1 MMNYLGSVF
10 AWGNPIM
17 KLEHREMIRVLSLGA
32 GVQSTCLLLLSCRGE
47 LPKLDY
53 AIFADTG
60 WEPKAVYKQLEWL
73 KVESAKHGIP
83 VITVTAG
90 NIRDDMLGNK
100 RFTTMPFFITNP
112 DGSSGFGRRQ
122 CSREYKIHPIETW
135 EKRKILGLRPHQHA
149 PKHPVIEQW
158 MGITHDEAHRAKP
171 SYERWKMH
179 SFPFIDLPPSGYLDR
194 MWRRRDCI
202 AWLEENYPDISVPRS
217 ACIGCPFHSDKEWRE
232 IRAMPDE
239 WDDAVD
245 FDRKIRVN
253 GKGEQFLH
261 KTCKPLSEVDF
272 RTDADKGQGEL
283 WGNECEGMCGM

>member
-1 MMNYLGSVF
+1 
-10 AWGNPIM
+10 
-17 KLEHREMIRVLSLGA
+17 MIKVLSLGA

-90 NIRDDMLGNK
+90 NIREDMLGNK

-171 SYERWKMH
+171 SQERWKIH

-217 ACIGCPFHSDKEWRE
+217 ACIGCPFHNTREWRD
-232 IRAMPDE
+232 IKMHDPKSFA
-239 WDDAVD
+239 DAVEV
-245 FDRKIRVN
+245 DRKIRHN
-253 GKGEQFLH
+253 GKGGGQYMHTSLQ
-261 KTCKPLSEVDF
+261 PLDEVDF
-272 RTDADKGQGEL
+272 RNLEDKGQINMFN
-283 WGNECEGMCGM
+283 NECEGTCGV